1 MAEPER
7 RNLGGVNDALFEQ
20 SGDWFVPSDLTRSP
34 WGPDHQHGGPALALM
49 VRAIEGE
56 MPEGME
62 VWRVAAD
69 LLRPI
74 PYAPLRVST
83 STVRPGKRVTLI
95 EATVSG
101 EDGPLA
107 LGRVWVI
114 RKRDPLAYPGPLD
127 PLPVPP
133 PPPGTLSDT
142 GFEFAPYTWFGD
154 SLDRR
159 QVTGG
164 MDRPGAATVW
174 FRLRVPLVA
183 GEAPTPVQCLTAM
196 ADSGNGISWAL
207 PFGEYLF
214 INSDLSVYLLREP
227 AGEWFAMESVSY
239 YDPSGR
245 GIAETRLFDETG
257 YLGRSQQ
264 ALFVDHLGG

>member
-1 MAEPER
+1 
-7 RNLGGVNDALFEQ
+7 VDDALFEE
-20 SGDWFVPSDLTRSP
+20 SGDWFVPTDLTRSP

-49 VRAIEGE
+49 VRAVEEE
-56 MPEGME
+56 MPDGMA

-74 PYAPLRVST
+74 PVDPLQVTVR
-83 STVRPGKRVTLI
+83 TVRPGRRVTLI

-101 EDGPLA
+101 EDGPLV
-107 LGRVWVI
+107 LGRVWAV
-114 RKRDPLAYPGPLD
+114 RSRDPLVFPETPD
-127 PLPVPP
+127 PLPVSPP
-133 PPPGTLSDT
+133 PPDTLSDT

-174 FRLRVPLVA
+174 FRLRVPVVA
-183 GEAPTPVQCLTAM
+183 GDAPTAVQCLTAM

-214 INSDLSVYLLREP
+214 INSDLSMYLLREP
-227 AGEWFAMESVSY
+227 VGEWFAMASVSHY
-239 YDPSGR
+239 YPSGR
-245 GIAETRLFDETG
+245 GIAESRLFDESG